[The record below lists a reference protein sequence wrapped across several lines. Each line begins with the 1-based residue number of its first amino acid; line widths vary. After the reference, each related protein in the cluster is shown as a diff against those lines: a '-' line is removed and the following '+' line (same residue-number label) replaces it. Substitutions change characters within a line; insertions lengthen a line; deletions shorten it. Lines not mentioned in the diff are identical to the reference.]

1 MKTPHECL
9 SFKQLGFKH
18 LNQLVGKLAILCND
32 LWIGVECAKKWA
44 GVEQSLVFSE
54 GGTCSLSQ
62 AGTLIR
68 TDEIEFLLDDIKD
81 LEPKNFKPEDIQAPD
96 GMSCVLQDFEIAGSR
111 TGALSA
117 ECAGG
122 CECESPLGTVN
133 SWDSHSHYRRRAAS
147 PDLSL
152 YSGVIVYCDHT
163 HLKTPTGF
171 FRLLLLLTTIACLA
185 CLCTSGTVKV
195 GLFMLPLV
203 GRLRLMMFVTL
214 LSIFVTCLLL
224 FLDISHMVYLF
235 PFNWGKV
242 NAYFYLSLSVLFLL
256 ASSLIFHTI
265 FLAEAFSWVP
275 KWTHQQLLVTGVRYV
290 CCVESA
296 VISVIQKCKIGY
308 YEPVEEDL
316 SFHLQDRQLSPIG
329 SPEHKVNQTVHNYKP
344 VLTYPTVVA
353 STSRQEPVNYLDD
366 VQPCSSKSSDP
377 FRVA

>member
-1 MKTPHECL
+1 MQSEPGRYIN
-9 SFKQLGFKH
+9 S
-18 LNQLVGKLAILCND
+18 VSD
-32 LWIGVECAKKWA
+32 LLY
-44 GVEQSLVFSE
+44 S
-54 GGTCSLSQ
+54 
-62 AGTLIR
+62 
-68 TDEIEFLLDDIKD
+68 TDEIEFLLDDIRD
-81 LEPKNFKPEDIQAPD
+81 LEPKNCKPEDIQAPD

-171 FRLLLLLTTIACLA
+171 CRLLLLVTTIACLA

-203 GRLRLMMFVTL
+203 GRIRLMMFVTL
-214 LSIFVTCLLL
+214 LSIFVTCVLL
-224 FLDISHMVYLF
+224 FLDISHMIYLF

-242 NAYFYLSLSVLFLL
+242 NAYFYVSLSVLFLIS
-256 ASSLIFHTI
+256 SSLVFHMIF
-265 FLAEAFSWVP
+265 FSEAFSWVP
-275 KWTHQQLLVTGVRYV
+275 KWTRQQLLITGILGYV
-290 CCVESA
+290 CCLESV
-296 VISVIQKCKIGY
+296 VISLIQKCQSGY
-308 YEPVEEDL
+308 YEPVDEDL
-316 SFHLQDRQLSPIG
+316 SFNLQERQSSPPG
-329 SPEHKVNQTVHNYKP
+329 STQHKVNQTTHNYKP
-344 VLTYPTVVA
+344 IVNYPPVVA

-377 FRVA
+377 YRLA